1 MKTIHADREAQLLL
15 GKSGE
20 SGAVEVVFD
29 IDAWQAEYPE
39 GSPMM
44 IAQRPGDADPYPV
57 QVTVRDAQVVWTPTA
72 ADTARSGYGMC
83 ELRWVFETIVVK
95 SRIWKT
101 IIAEALPD
109 ENVPP
114 EPYIPWVNEVLHAAD
129 TVKKAIVHPPYI
141 GTDGDW
147 FFWDTELEEYV
158 DSGISSKPSFVV
170 VGNLPATGDSGK
182 IYLLPNGGTGTNRFD
197 EYIWVEA
204 RWEKIGTTEIDLS
217 GYAKSKDIRVFYG
230 TAPGGDTVRQ
240 VTLDA
245 GSAARW
251 DRLKDGDV
259 LICRFTYKPM
269 ATGLSITVSG
279 FGTKNIFTQV
289 NLSTG
294 SRSTIKPDQ
303 WRYGSI
309 VPLVYVAEAD
319 AWLMTGGQVAS
330 DGYMG
335 IVKISDDYSIGDSQ
349 TAASTVALQTLN
361 ATMSRARLLGN
372 LFSAFTLK
380 DMRTAQTDVFIAP
393 MTWNKFLASHLNPL
407 VETADGMKKLFRT
420 NGSTGVGIMYDPDQP
435 DVLAPVCSDSA
446 RTRPVTVNQSIT
458 LGATYYYRSE
468 E

>member
-129 TVKKAIVHPPYI
+129 KVQKAIVHPPYI
-141 GTDGDW
+141 GSDGDW
-147 FFWDTELEEYV
+147 FFWDTEREDYV

-170 VGNLPATGDSGK
+170 VGSLPATGDSGK
-182 IYLLPNGGTGTNRFD
+182 IYLLQNGGTGSNRYD

-204 RWEKIGTTEIDLS
+204 RWEKIGTTDIDLS

-230 TAPGGDTVRQ
+230 TAPGGDTVRP
-240 VTLDA
+240 VTLNVD
-245 GSAARW
+245 SAARW

-259 LICRFTYKPM
+259 LLCRFTYKPM
-269 ATGLSITVSG
+269 ESGLSITING
-279 FGTKNIFTQV
+279 IGTKEIFTQV

-294 SRSTIKPDQ
+294 SRNKIKPDQ
-303 WRYGSI
+303 WRYGSVI
-309 VPLVYVAEAD
+309 PLVYVADAD
-319 AWLMTGGQVAS
+319 AWLTAGGQVAS

-335 IVKISDDYSIGDSQ
+335 IVKISDDYSVGDSL
-349 TAASTVALQTLN
+349 TAASTMALYSLSVLV
-361 ATMSRARLLGN
+361 SRARQLGN
-372 LFSAFTLK
+372 LLSVFNLR
-380 DMRTAQTDVFIAP
+380 DVRTAQTEVFLAP
-393 MTWNKFLASHLNPL
+393 TTWSKFLTSHLNPL
-407 VETADGMKKLFRT
+407 VETADGMKKLFRA
-420 NGSTGVGIMYDPDQP
+420 NGSTGVGIMYDPGQP
-435 DVLAPVCSDSA
+435 DVLAPVCSDSS
-446 RTRPVTVNQSIT
+446 RTRPVTVSQSINI
-458 LGATYYYRSE
+458 GGTYYYRSE